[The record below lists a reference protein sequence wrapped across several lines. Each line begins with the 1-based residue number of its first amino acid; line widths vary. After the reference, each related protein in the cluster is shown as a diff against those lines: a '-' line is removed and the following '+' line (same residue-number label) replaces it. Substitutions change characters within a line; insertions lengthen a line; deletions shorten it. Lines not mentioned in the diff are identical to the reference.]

1 MSVHFRKGQ
10 GLLDCASAGDGG
22 ELLCLL
28 ACDLVLRLGP
38 YILPYLSLRRKV
50 VIKTEPPT

>member
-22 ELLCLL
+22 ELLGLL
-28 ACDLVLRLGP
+28 VCDLVLRRGP
-38 YILPYLSLRRKV
+38 YVLPYLSLRRKV